1 MLKVWKY
8 FAAGIVGLMA
18 LGASAAFADRP
29 AFCHHDHDHRS
40 HAANYYD
47 YHPADRYYRAGPY
60 RSSGLSISV
69 RLGDDRYD
77 RRGRYDRYDRRDRYD
92 RYDRYDRG
100 RRHGYRGR
108 EGRIVNREIYD
119 TRYRAR
125 IVLTEEV
132 VRGRHGPRLVCT
144 VRALGPQ
151 ARFVPDRHLHRI
163 ARRECSRRAQIRV
176 YA

>member
-1 MLKVWKY
+1 MPKIWKY
-8 FAAGIVGLMA
+8 VAAGLAGLFA
-18 LGASAAFADRP
+18 LGASAAFAAHRP
-29 AFCHHDHDHRS
+29 AICHHDHDHRS
-40 HAANYYD
+40 HATNYYD
-47 YHPADRYYRAGPY
+47 YYPADKYSRTGPY
-60 RSSGLSISV
+60 RDSGLSISL
-69 RLGDDRYD
+69 RFGDDRHDRYD
-77 RRGRYDRYDRRDRYD
+77 RHDRRNSYN
-92 RYDRYDRG
+92 RYDRG

-108 EGRIVNREIYD
+108 DGRIVNREIYD

-144 VRALGPQ
+144 VRARGPQ
-151 ARFVPDRHLHRI
+151 ARYVPDRRLHRI

>member
-1 MLKVWKY
+1 MLRTWKII
-8 FAAGIVGLMA
+8 AAGIAGLFA
-18 LGASAAFADRP
+18 LGATAAFADHRP
-29 AFCHHDHDHRS
+29 AFCDHDHDHRS

-47 YHPADRYYRAGPY
+47 HYPADKYYRAGRY
-60 RSSGLSISV
+60 RESGLSISV

-77 RRGRYDRYDRRDRYD
+77 SYHRYN
-92 RYDRYDRG
+92 RYDRG

-132 VRGRHGPRLVCT
+132 VHSRRGPRLVCT

-151 ARFVPDRHLHRI
+151 ARFVPDRRLYRV
-163 ARRECSRRAQIRV
+163 AQRECSRRAQIRV